1 MSDEAG
7 LFLLKKLPACW
18 RGLFDCSVK
27 HNSSTILHRMNEW
40 YQGQTS
46 SQYGGILDWDD
57 LIQSL
62 VVEEPLCTDNSLVF
76 VTRFSQLPTY
86 LQQSFLSFLLHHR
99 QSIPRRCLLSF
110 TEVLEPSMQKDSWVG
125 ILHRMLVAYIKCKAD
140 ESILFDGQYQF
151 TSENSDNFESL
162 RQRFGHNKTSYSPWN
177 ITPDSTAAEV
187 IHTCDKEQGT
197 SSNDDRV
204 MSPDFIMIED
214 EDEPPIKVPKM
225 EPLLYIEQSQIMS
238 KTQSESQI
246 EPEDLEKM
254 KTLKDKWQN
263 GDDTDIPDEMD
274 VIMSPN
280 TSLIRLCEE
289 VNLADIS
296 EVAISKACI
305 HVIRSGAMISHGN
318 CTELLSALLLQK
330 FKEMQ
335 QSASRILTGVVTM
348 VAENLAKPLIEGV
361 FVPATQGSLS
371 TFQSDLM
378 VKICKDVF
386 NKTSRYYLLEQIF
399 KYQPEITDNL
409 IAVLQTILDNK
420 LDIEN
425 SLLTVILE
433 SLKDQGIK
441 LEKNLK
447 FGKLILALITKYGG
461 QMTMEHK
468 EILSQ
473 ILMTHKS
480 FLKKTIQAAVTKL

>member
-18 RGLFDCSVK
+18 RGLFDCSMK
-27 HNSSTILHRMNEW
+27 HNSSTILQRMNEW

-62 VVEEPLCTDNSLVF
+62 VVEEPLCTDSSLVF
-76 VTRFSQLPTY
+76 VTRFSQLPPY

-99 QSIPRRCLLSF
+99 QFIPRQCLLSF

-151 TSENSDNFESL
+151 TSENSDNVESL
-162 RQRFGHNKTSYSPWN
+162 RQRFGHKKTSYSPWN
-177 ITPDSTAAEV
+177 ITPVDSTAAE
-187 IHTCDKEQGT
+187 EQGT

-204 MSPDFIMIED
+204 ISPDFIMIED
-214 EDEPPIKVPKM
+214 EDEPPIKVPKI
-225 EPLLYIEQSQIMS
+225 EPLLYIEQSQIIS
-238 KTQSESQI
+238 ETQSDSQI
-246 EPEDLEKM
+246 EPKDLEKM

-274 VIMSPN
+274 VIMSCN
-280 TSLIRLCEE
+280 ISLMRLCKE
-289 VNLADIS
+289 VNLADMS
-296 EVAISKACI
+296 ETAIATACN
-305 HVIRSGAMISHGN
+305 HVILSGAMISHGN

-371 TFQSDLM
+371 TFQADLM

-386 NKTSRYYLLEQIF
+386 SNTSRYYFLEEIF
-399 KYQPEITDNL
+399 KYHPEITDNL
-409 IAVLQTILDNK
+409 IAVLQTIFDSK

-447 FGKLILALITKYGG
+447 FGKLILALISKYGG
-461 QMTMEHK
+461 QITMEHK